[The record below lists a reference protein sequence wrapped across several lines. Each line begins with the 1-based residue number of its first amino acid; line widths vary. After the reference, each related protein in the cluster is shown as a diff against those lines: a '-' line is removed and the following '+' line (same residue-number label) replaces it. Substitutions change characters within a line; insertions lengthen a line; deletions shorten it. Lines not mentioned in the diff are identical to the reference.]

1 MCMPRKLATMPR
13 EGVSFPSVDHLRVHR
28 RPVEGSWKAYRGC
41 LASEQAIAGGLMCM
55 PKIFATAA
63 SLGVVGPTDVDHQA
77 RQRPTPLTSSTFL
90 TTV

>member
-55 PKIFATAA
+55 PKIFATTA
-63 SLGVVGPTDVDHQA
+63 SLGSWVPQTLIIRLDRDLLH
-77 RQRPTPLTSSTFL
+77 
-90 TTV
+90 